1 MMWRDRK
8 SPPLAPATTADPVE
22 IARFTALAD
31 AWWEPNG
38 QFRTLH
44 RLNPVRLAFIRDRV
58 CQLMSRPPDVDQ
70 PFAGLR
76 VLDIGCGGGLLSEPI
91 AFWGAEVIGIDA
103 TAKLVEVARTHAA
116 RVGAPVTYHHALAE
130 DLAEAGERFDLILNT
145 EVVEHVAD
153 VERFL
158 ESGCRMLQPGGVMV
172 VATLNR
178 TVKSLLFAKI
188 AGEYILRLLPRGT
201 HDWRRFIKPDELADL
216 LARYGVPVVER
227 VGVGFNPFRA
237 RFRLTTDLSVNY
249 MAVARRPAP

>member
-8 SPPLAPATTADPVE
+8 SPPLAPATTADPAE

-31 AWWEPNG
+31 AWWEPHG

-58 CQLMSRPPDVDQ
+58 CRLMGRPPAVDQ

-76 VLDIGCGGGLLSEPI
+76 VLDIGCGGGLLSEPV
-91 AFWGAEVIGIDA
+91 AFWGAEVVGIDA

-116 RVGAPVTYHHALAE
+116 RVGAPVTYRHALAE
-130 DLAEAGERFDLILNT
+130 DLADAGERFDLILNT

-158 ESGCRMLQPGGVMV
+158 ESGCRMLNPGGVMV

-201 HDWRRFIKPDELADL
+201 HDWRCFIKPDELADR
-216 LARYGVPVVER
+216 LARHGVPVVER

>member
-8 SPPLAPATTADPVE
+8 SPPLAPATTADPAE

-31 AWWEPNG
+31 AWWDPHG

-76 VLDIGCGGGLLSEPI
+76 VLDIGCGGGLLSEPV

-201 HDWRRFIKPDELADL
+201 HDWRRFIKPES
-216 LARYGVPVVER
+216 PSC
-227 VGVGFNPFRA
+227 PFPPNA
-237 RFRLTTDLSVNY
+237 WS
-249 MAVARRPAP
+249 A